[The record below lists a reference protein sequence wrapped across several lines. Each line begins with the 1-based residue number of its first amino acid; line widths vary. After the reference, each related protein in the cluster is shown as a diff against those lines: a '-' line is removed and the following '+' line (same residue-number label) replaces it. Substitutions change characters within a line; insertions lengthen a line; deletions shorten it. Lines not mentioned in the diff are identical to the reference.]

1 MQEWDILPSRREND
15 EFVEEGTLFVMR
27 FLTDTFPGLAKLSFF
42 CPASF
47 PYMTPSK
54 PDVTPLEILDENE
67 GTKDGNIRVL
77 KQFAVDV
84 SKTDAEPVV
93 KL

>member
-1 MQEWDILPSRREND
+1 
-15 EFVEEGTLFVMR
+15 MR
-27 FLTDTFPGLAKLSFF
+27 FLTDTFPGLAKLSSF
-42 CPASF
+42 CPAPV

-54 PDVTPLEILDENE
+54 PDVTPLEIMDENE

-84 SKTDAEPVV
+84 SKNDAEPVV
-93 KL
+93 KLVNVFPIPVGKSFLFCSL